1 MKTAIEPMPGC
12 HSVAVCLLI
21 PMGIT
26 REPGTIPG
34 AAAIA
39 EEWVFRGAGDL
50 DNRAFNHALDRLG
63 AQRHTHLDARYLQI
77 SAVCLHQ
84 QLPETL
90 TMVADLAQRPRL
102 DDADFG
108 PVKELCLQ
116 SLSSLEDEPEER
128 ISLLLRSRFHPA
140 PFNRSPYGQREA
152 IQNATPDDI
161 RSFVHAHSQ
170 PDGSILTIAGGI
182 NPETTAAQINDAF
195 KDWLGQT
202 PGTQPV
208 GEPLGGTAH
217 EKDDSQQTHI
227 CVGFQSAPETAQ
239 EILARKV
246 GLTCLSG
253 GASGRLFT
261 EVREK
266 RSLCYSVSA
275 GYAGD
280 QDRGGIYLYAGTTP
294 QRAQETLDVMLQETR
309 RVEDGVTQDEFNRAR
324 VSLLSRLVMQGES
337 TEARASA
344 IARDIGVFG
353 RARSLAERAEAL
365 RSLDLATVNAS
376 LQGITQSAMTLATLG
391 PEPLTTPEPWPN
403 A

>member
-1 MKTAIEPMPGC
+1 M
-12 HSVAVCLLI
+12 
-21 PMGIT
+21 
-26 REPGTIPG
+26 PG

-50 DNRAFNHALDRLG
+50 DNRDFNHALDRLG

-84 QLPETL
+84 QLPQTL
-90 TMVADLAQRPRL
+90 AMVADLAKRPRL
-102 DDADFG
+102 DDGDFG

-140 PFNRSPYGQREA
+140 PFSRSPYGQREA
-152 IQNATPDDI
+152 IQNASPDDI
-161 RSFVHAHSQ
+161 RSFIQTHNK
-170 PDGSILTIAGGI
+170 PDGSILTIAGGVDAD
-182 NPETTAAQINDAF
+182 TTARQISDAF
-195 KDWLGQT
+195 DDWLGQA
-202 PGTQPV
+202 PSPQPV
-208 GEPLGGTAH
+208 GEAIGGTAH
-217 EKDDSQQTHI
+217 ETDKSQQTHI

-239 EILARKV
+239 ETLARKI

-266 RSLCYSVSA
+266 RGLCYSVSA

-280 QDRGGIYLYAGTTP
+280 QDRGGVYLYAGTTP
-294 QRAQETLDVMLQETR
+294 QRAQETLDVMLEETR
-309 RVEDGVTQDEFNRAR
+309 RVEDGVTEDEFNRAR
-324 VSLLSRLVMQGES
+324 ISLLSRLVMQGES

-353 RARSLAERAEAL
+353 RARSLTERSDAL
-365 RSLDLATVNAS
+365 RSLDLAAVNAS
-376 LQGITQSAMTLATLG
+376 LQDITHSDMTLATLG
-391 PEPLTTPEPWPN
+391 PEPLVIPKLWATT
-403 A
+403 